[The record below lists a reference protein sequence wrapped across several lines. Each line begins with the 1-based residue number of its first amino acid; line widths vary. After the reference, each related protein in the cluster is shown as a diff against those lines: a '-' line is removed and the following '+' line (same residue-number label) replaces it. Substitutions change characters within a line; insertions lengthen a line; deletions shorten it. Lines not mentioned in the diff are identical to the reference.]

1 MVMATAIAEAGSG
14 TAAGYQGRRPAR
26 LCSAV
31 ALASVAA
38 HLWMAWEHRAMPWE
52 SALMVVMAAVCLPC
66 AVAVWRHAHDKAVQL
81 LMVMALL
88 MVAVHAATLLAPGAM
103 VSSHGGMG
111 SMAMPVQGDGSHMD
125 AMLGIIALELVVAL
139 MAAWVVRRSRTHAA
153 AAFGCAMGLPVSS
166 SGDFQDPGAS

>member
-1 MVMATAIAEAGSG
+1 MVMATAIADAGSG
-14 TAAGYQGRRPAR
+14 TAAGDQSRRPAR

-31 ALASVAA
+31 ALVSIAA

-88 MVAVHAATLLAPGAM
+88 MVAVHAALLLAPGAM
-103 VSSHGGMG
+103 AASHGSMG
-111 SMAMPVQGDGSHMD
+111 SMTMPVHGDGNQMD

-139 MAAWVVRRSRTHAA
+139 MAAWVVRRSRTHGAA
-153 AAFGCAMGLPVSS
+153 AVGCAMGLQASS
-166 SGDFQDPGAS
+166 SGEFTAPGA